1 MKPKSCVSVA
11 APTGRSGRLEATAWL
26 NRHAS
31 GDQSTDEAVDA
42 FSLFEMRHLDARRD
56 GRACARKTLSNADTK
71 NGVGWAVPTSGF
83 EGLREL
89 EFCAPVRRAD
99 TGVLASRA

>member
-1 MKPKSCVSVA
+1 MKPKSCVSLA
-11 APTGRSGRLEATAWL
+11 APTGRSGSFEATAWL

-56 GRACARKTLSNADTK
+56 GRACARKTLSNTDTQ
-71 NGVGWAVPTSGF
+71 NGVGWAVPTGGF

-89 EFCAPVRRAD
+89 EFCAPARGAD